1 MIRGAVTIV
10 PCGRVP
16 RFPETTML
24 EMKIPSRV
32 PASVLALLAAD
43 RPAFPLLAHGG
54 DPTIDHHRARQE
66 ELLAANEAILA
77 QVDAERREMNADE
90 SRSVDD
96 NSTEFDRLETEIAR
110 RERVLAQSAVMG
122 SPRGRRTAPDAVP
135 GDDEDGAAHVQQ
147 ERLQAAA
154 RPQPASPRAMASL
167 PPVPRVSAAG
177 SGGFRSFGDFAMAVR
192 HAAVRGGQVDNRLIR
207 NAAATSV
214 TQESV
219 GTDGGFA
226 VPPDYR
232 AAIMTRLFDQ
242 DSLLSRCDVQQT
254 SSNSYTAPVDET
266 TPWGTNG
273 IKAYWESEAAA
284 ITQTKPKLGEVNLRL
299 HKLAALVPV
308 TEEMLEDSP
317 SIDGYLKSKTPE
329 AMDWS
334 VSNALTWGTGV
345 GQPLGIMNSP
355 ALVAQPAEAAQTAD
369 TINAQNVV
377 KMLSRLPV
385 RSRAN
390 AVWLIHPDAE
400 PQLPLMTLANQ
411 PVYMPP
417 GGLADAP
424 FGRLLGRPVIP
435 HQVCST
441 VGDLGDIMLVDFSQ
455 YLAVRKAAGVVAQTS
470 IHLWFDQD
478 LTAFKFTFRLAG
490 QPWWAA
496 AQSPRSGS
504 NTQSPYVTLAAR

>member
-1 MIRGAVTIV
+1 LESQSGLGVIARIQGQSTRLPVIGAH
-10 PCGRVP
+10 PASLASFGPRGRVP
-16 RFPETTML
+16 HLPEKPMPQL
-24 EMKIPSRV
+24 NAPFRV
-32 PASVLALLAAD
+32 PASVLALLATD
-43 RPAFPLLAHGG
+43 RPIFPILAHAG
-54 DPTIDHHRARQE
+54 DPAIDQHRARQE

-90 SRSVDD
+90 NRSIDD
-96 NSTEFDRLETEIAR
+96 NSAEFDRLDTEIAR
-110 RERVLAQSAVMG
+110 RERVLAQGAAMG
-122 SPRGRRTAPDAVP
+122 APRGRRTAPDAVP
-135 GDDEDGAAHVQQ
+135 GDDDNPAQGRPE
-147 ERLQAAA
+147 
-154 RPQPASPRAMASL
+154 RPQAMARSQVAQPRAMASV
-167 PPVPRVSAAG
+167 PRVPRVSAAG
-177 SGGFRSFGDFAMAVR
+177 SGGFRSFGDFAVAVR

-207 NAAATSV
+207 NAATTAV

-232 AAIMTRLFDQ
+232 AAITTRLFDQ

-273 IKAYWESEAAA
+273 IKAYWESEAAS
-284 ITQTKPKLGEVNLRL
+284 ITQSKPKLGEVNLRQ
-299 HKLAALVPV
+299 HKLAALV
-308 TEEMLEDSP
+308 
-317 SIDGYLKSKTPE
+317 
-329 AMDWS
+329 
-334 VSNALTWGTGV
+334 
-345 GQPLGIMNSP
+345 
-355 ALVAQPAEAAQTAD
+355 AQAAEAAQTAD
-369 TINAQNVV
+369 TINARNVV

-411 PVYMPP
+411 PVYLPP
-417 GGLADAP
+417 GGLSDAP
-424 FGRLLGRPVIP
+424 FGRPVIP
-435 HQVCST
+435 HQVCAT

-478 LTAFKFTFRLAG
+478 LTAFKFTFGLAG

-496 AQSPRSGS
+496 AQMPRSGA

>member
-1 MIRGAVTIV
+1 MQS
-10 PCGRVP
+10 
-16 RFPETTML
+16 MN
-24 EMKIPSRV
+24 IPTRV
-32 PASVLALLAAD
+32 PASVRALLAAD
-43 RPAFPLLAHGG
+43 RPIFPVLAQAG
-54 DPTIDHHRARQE
+54 DLTIDHHRARQE
-66 ELLAANEAILA
+66 ELLSANETILS

-90 SRSVDD
+90 SRSIDD
-96 NSTEFDRLETEIAR
+96 NSAEFDRLETEIGR
-110 RERVLAQSAVMG
+110 RERVLAQGALMG
-122 SPRGRRTAPDAVP
+122 SPRGRQTAPDALP
-135 GDDEDGAAHVQQ
+135 DDEVNAAPAMQ
-147 ERLQAAA
+147 ERPQAA
-154 RPQPASPRAMASL
+154 RPYQPLRPAASL
-167 PPVPRVSAAG
+167 PAVPRVTAAG
-177 SGGFRSFGDFAMAVR
+177 AGGFRSFGDFAMAVR
-192 HAAVRGGQVDNRLIR
+192 HASVRGGQVDNRLMR
-207 NAAATSV
+207 NAAATSI

-219 GTDGGFA
+219 GADGGFA

-273 IKAYWESEAAA
+273 IKAYWESEAAS

-308 TEEMLEDSP
+308 TEEMLEDAP

-334 VSNALTWGTGV
+334 VSYALTWGTGS

-355 ALVAQPAEAAQTAD
+355 ALVAQAAEAAQTAD

-400 PQLPLMTLANQ
+400 PQLPLMTVANQ

-417 GGLADAP
+417 GGLSDAP

-435 HQVCST
+435 HQVCAT

-496 AQSPRSGS
+496 AQSPRAGS

>member
-1 MIRGAVTIV
+1 
-10 PCGRVP
+10 
-16 RFPETTML
+16 ML
-24 EMKIPSRV
+24 QINAPSRV
-32 PASVLALLAAD
+32 PASVLALLASD
-43 RPAFPLLAHGG
+43 RPIFPILAHAG
-54 DPTIDHHRARQE
+54 DPAIDQHRARQE

-90 SRSVDD
+90 NRSIDD
-96 NSTEFDRLETEIAR
+96 NSSEFDRLETEIAR
-110 RERVLAQSAVMG
+110 RERVLAQGAVMG
-122 SPRGRRTAPDAVP
+122 APRGRQTAPDAVP
-135 GDDEDGAAHVQQ
+135 GDEDNSTQVLP
-147 ERLQAAA
+147 ERPQAMA
-154 RPQPASPRAMASL
+154 RPQVAQPRAMAAV

-207 NAAATSV
+207 NAAATAV

-273 IKAYWESEAAA
+273 IKAYWESEAAT

-334 VSNALTWGTGV
+334 VSYALTWGTGV

-355 ALVAQPAEAAQTAD
+355 ALVAQAAEAAQTAD

-417 GGLADAP
+417 GGLSDAP

-435 HQVCST
+435 HQVCAT

-496 AQSPRSGS
+496 AQSPRAGS